1 MLTFQ
6 SRKWAGGSSASARCR
21 MRWARYAARV
31 AVSVGAGVLLSA
43 LAPALSAAG
52 ADTNRGFYVGVDV
65 GVSAATTLEST
76 RTNFGI
82 PTNCDQWL
90 EPVIIEGL
98 QLPLP
103 ADQCQPR
110 ELPSSANGF
119 ALGSGV
125 LAGINLGYSGFGPFR
140 VEIEYFRH
148 RRSGDK
154 VNLVV
159 PGDPKQ
165 REFSVREEE
174 IGAFRTDNIF
184 ANLYYDFAAVGSM
197 PFTPFV
203 GVGVGTSRVAI
214 DYSATSI
221 RRDEAALLALAP
233 PRHPDAANKVS
244 HANTNASDH
253 LWGFQLVVGAD
264 YALKTGHLVTG
275 KLRYGRAMDD
285 FLDGGNAW
293 RSLRGHESTV
303 APGGAPVHYSLSFP
317 GPSFWAIS
325 IGFKVEL

>member
-1 MLTFQ
+1 MLTLQ
-6 SRKWAGGSSASARCR
+6 SKKWAGASSARACRR
-21 MRWARYAARV
+21 MRWARYATRV
-31 AVSVGAGVLLSA
+31 AVGVGAGVLMSA
-43 LAPALSAAG
+43 LAPVPSAAE
-52 ADTNRGFYVGVDV
+52 AATNRGFYVGVDV

-110 ELPSSANGF
+110 ELPSSANKF
-119 ALGSGV
+119 ELGSGV
-125 LAGINLGYSGFGPFR
+125 LAGINFGYSGFGPFR

-174 IGAFRTDNIF
+174 IGEFRTDNIF
-184 ANLYYDFAAVGSM
+184 ANLYYDFAAVGGM

-221 RRDEAALLALAP
+221 RRDEAALLALDP

-244 HANTNASDH
+244 HANTNASDR

-275 KLRYGRAMDD
+275 KLRYGRTMDD
-285 FLDGGNAW
+285 FLDGGNSW

-303 APGGAPVHYSLSFP
+303 APGGAPVHYSVSFP

>member
-1 MLTFQ
+1 MSTLQRT
-6 SRKWAGGSSASARCR
+6 KWVGASSASACCR
-21 MRWARYAARV
+21 IRWARCAARM
-31 AVSVGAGVLLSA
+31 AVGVGAGVLASA
-43 LAPALSAAG
+43 LASVPSAAG
-52 ADTNRGFYVGVDV
+52 ADTSRGFYVGVDV

-76 RTNFGI
+76 RANFGI

-110 ELPSSANGF
+110 ALPASANAF
-119 ALGSGV
+119 ELGSGV

-165 REFSVREEE
+165 REFFVREEE
-174 IGAFRTDNIF
+174 IKEFRTDNIF
-184 ANLYYDFAAVGSM
+184 ANLYYGFAPVGGM

-203 GVGVGTSRVAI
+203 GVGVGTSRITI
-214 DYSATSI
+214 DYSAISI
-221 RRDEAALLALAP
+221 RRGEAALLALEP
-233 PRHPDAANKVS
+233 PRHPEAANRVS
-244 HANTNASDH
+244 HANTSASDR
-253 LWGFQLVVGAD
+253 LWGFQLVVRAD
-264 YALKTGHLVTG
+264 YALKKEHLVTG

-293 RSLRGHESTV
+293 RSLRGHEPTV
-303 APGGAPVHYSLSFP
+303 APGGAPVHYSVSFP